1 DTFFRYLKSPVYK
14 DIQKKALNPEPHNFS
29 PAQLEQNAQNRS
41 LGIHPIILW
50 QQEEEEKAKAAA
62 ASAPVDVKAMMSKI
76 DRKK

>member
-1 DTFFRYLKSPVYK
+1 MCPLS
-14 DIQKKALNPEPHNFS
+14 HS

-41 LGIHPIILW
+41 QGIHPIIVW
-50 QQEEEEKAKAAA
+50 QQQEEEKAKAAA